1 MIGETPKMM
10 KTQTSGKKKTSKENK
25 NKCTCQCAQN
35 TTLEKLYNAQ
45 LLNQRLLFIK
55 GAYDNFKQDVTK
67 SVPCDDVSLSSY
79 HIQQLISEIGEVLEC
94 DKRWKNY
101 RNDKFDK
108 DAKLEELA
116 DCFIELLN
124 IAMFSDF
131 GAKELSQAIENKIKI
146 VKGRITK
153 LNKQ

>member
-1 MIGETPKMM
+1 M
-10 KTQTSGKKKTSKENK
+10 KTAKMNGKKKKTSKENK
-25 NKCTCQCAQN
+25 NKCTCQCAKD

-45 LLNQRLLFIK
+45 LLNQRLLFVK
-55 GAYDNFKQDVTK
+55 GAYDNFKQDTTK
-67 SVPCDDVSLSSY
+67 AVPCDDVSLSSY
-79 HIQQLISEIGEVLEC
+79 HIQQLMSEIGEVLEC

-124 IAMFSDF
+124 IAMFSNF
-131 GAKELSQAIENKIKI
+131 SAKELSKAIENKIKI

>member
-1 MIGETPKMM
+1 M
-10 KTQTSGKKKTSKENK
+10 SKE
-25 NKCTCQCAQN
+25 NKCTCQCAN
-35 TTLEKLYNAQ
+35 KITLEKLYNAQ
-45 LLNQRLLFIK
+45 LNNQKLLLDK
-55 GAYDNFKQDVTK
+55 GAYDNFKQDTTK
-67 SVPCDDVSLSSY
+67 LAPCDDVSLSSY

-124 IAMFSDF
+124 IAMFSNF
-131 GAKELSQAIENKIKI
+131 SAKELSKAIENKIEI
-146 VKGRITK
+146 VKGRVTK

>member
-1 MIGETPKMM
+1 MN
-10 KTQTSGKKKTSKENK
+10 GKKKTSKENK
-25 NKCTCQCAQN
+25 NKCICQCAED

-55 GAYDNFKQDVTK
+55 GAYDNFKHDTTR

-79 HIQQLISEIGEVLEC
+79 HIQQLMSEIGEVLEC

-124 IAMFSDF
+124 IAMFSNF
-131 GAKELSQAIENKIKI
+131 SAKELSQAIENKIDI
-146 VKGRITK
+146 VKERITK

>member
-1 MIGETPKMM
+1 M
-10 KTQTSGKKKTSKENK
+10 KTAKMNGKKKTSKENK
-25 NKCTCQCAQN
+25 NKCICQCAKD

-55 GAYDNFKQDVTK
+55 GAYDNFKHDTTK

-79 HIQQLISEIGEVLEC
+79 HIQQLMSEIGEVLEC

-108 DAKLEELA
+108 DAKLEGLA

-124 IAMFSDF
+124 IAMFSNF
-131 GAKELSQAIENKIKI
+131 SAKELSQAIENKIEI
-146 VKGRITK
+146 VKERITK

>member
-1 MIGETPKMM
+1 M
-10 KTQTSGKKKTSKENK
+10 KTAKMNGKKKTSKENK
-25 NKCTCQCAQN
+25 NKCICQCAKD

-55 GAYDNFKQDVTK
+55 GAYDNFKHDTTK

-79 HIQQLISEIGEVLEC
+79 HIQQLMSEIGEVLEC

-124 IAMFSDF
+124 IAMFSNF
-131 GAKELSQAIENKIKI
+131 SAKELSQAIENKIEI
-146 VKGRITK
+146 VKERITK

>member
-1 MIGETPKMM
+1 M
-10 KTQTSGKKKTSKENK
+10 KTAKKNGKKKTSKQSE
-25 NKCTCQCAQN
+25 NKCTCQCAKD

-45 LLNQRLLFIK
+45 LLNQRLLFVK
-55 GAYDNFKQDVTK
+55 GAYDNFKQDTTEA
-67 SVPCDDVSLSSY
+67 VPCDDVSLSSY
-79 HIQQLISEIGEVLEC
+79 HIQQLMSEIGEVLEC

-124 IAMFSDF
+124 IAMFSNF
-131 GAKELSQAIENKIKI
+131 SAKELSKAIENKIKI
-146 VKGRITK
+146 VKGRIIK
-153 LNKQ
+153 LNIQ

>member
-1 MIGETPKMM
+1 MN
-10 KTQTSGKKKTSKENK
+10 GKKKTSKENK
-25 NKCTCQCAQN
+25 NKCICQCAKD

-55 GAYDNFKQDVTK
+55 GAYDNFKHDTTK

-79 HIQQLISEIGEVLEC
+79 HIQQLMSEIGEVLEC

-124 IAMFSDF
+124 IAMFSNF
-131 GAKELSQAIENKIKI
+131 SAKELSQAIENKIKI
-146 VKGRITK
+146 VKERINK

>member
-1 MIGETPKMM
+1 M
-10 KTQTSGKKKTSKENK
+10 KTAKMNGKKKTSKENK
-25 NKCTCQCAQN
+25 NKCICRCAKD

-55 GAYDNFKQDVTK
+55 GAYDNFKHDTTK

-79 HIQQLISEIGEVLEC
+79 HIQQLMSEIGEVLEC

-124 IAMFSDF
+124 IAMFSNF
-131 GAKELSQAIENKIKI
+131 SAKELSQAIENKIEI
-146 VKGRITK
+146 VKERITK

>member
-10 KTQTSGKKKTSKENK
+10 KTQTNGKKKTSKENK
-25 NKCTCQCAQN
+25 ISVLVNAHKK

-45 LLNQRLLFIK
+45 LLNQRLLFVK

-67 SVPCDDVSLSSY
+67 VVPCDDVSLSSY

-124 IAMFSDF
+124 IAMFSNF
-131 GAKELSQAIENKIKI
+131 SAKELSQAIENKIEI
-146 VKGRITK
+146 VKGRIIK

>member
-1 MIGETPKMM
+1 MN
-10 KTQTSGKKKTSKENK
+10 GKKKTSKENK
-25 NKCTCQCAQN
+25 KKCTCQCAQN

-45 LLNQRLLFIK
+45 LLNQRLLFVK
-55 GAYDNFKQDVTK
+55 GAYDNFKQDTTK
-67 SVPCDDVSLSSY
+67 IVPCDDVSLSSY

-124 IAMFSDF
+124 IAMFSNF
-131 GAKELSQAIENKIKI
+131 SAKELSQAIENKIDI
-146 VKGRITK
+146 VKGRIIK

>member
-1 MIGETPKMM
+1 MN
-10 KTQTSGKKKTSKENK
+10 GKKKSKENK
-25 NKCTCQCAQN
+25 NKCTCQCAKD

-55 GAYDNFKQDVTK
+55 GAYDIFKQDTTE

-79 HIQQLISEIGEVLEC
+79 HIQQLISEIGEVMEC

-124 IAMFSDF
+124 IAMFSNF
-131 GAKELSQAIENKIKI
+131 SAKELSQAIENKIEI
-146 VKGRITK
+146 VKERITK

>member
-1 MIGETPKMM
+1 M
-10 KTQTSGKKKTSKENK
+10 KTAKMNGKKKTSKQCNCK
-25 NKCTCQCAQN
+25 CAQD

-55 GAYDNFKQDVTK
+55 GAYDNFKQDATK
-67 SVPCDDVSLSSY
+67 AVPCDDVSLSSY
-79 HIQQLISEIGEVLEC
+79 HIQQLMSEIGEVLEC

-124 IAMFSDF
+124 IAMFSNF
-131 GAKELSQAIENKIKI
+131 SAKELSQAIENKIDI
-146 VKGRITK
+146 VKGRIIK

>member
-1 MIGETPKMM
+1 M
-10 KTQTSGKKKTSKENK
+10 
-25 NKCTCQCAQN
+25 QN
-35 TTLEKLYNAQ
+35 TTLEKLYNEQ

-55 GAYDNFKQDVTK
+55 GAYDNFKQDTTK
-67 SVPCDDVSLSSY
+67 LVPCDDVRLSSY

-131 GAKELSQAIENKIKI
+131 SAKELSQAIENKIEI

-153 LNKQ
+153 LT

>member
-1 MIGETPKMM
+1 MN
-10 KTQTSGKKKTSKENK
+10 GKKKTSKENK
-25 NKCTCQCAQN
+25 NKCICQCAKD

-55 GAYDNFKQDVTK
+55 GAYDNFKHGTTK

-79 HIQQLISEIGEVLEC
+79 HIQQLMSEIGEVLEC

-131 GAKELSQAIENKIKI
+131 SAKELSQAIENKIEI
-146 VKGRITK
+146 VKERITK

>member
-1 MIGETPKMM
+1 MN
-10 KTQTSGKKKTSKENK
+10 GKKKTNKENK
-25 NKCTCQCAQN
+25 NKCTCKCAKD

-55 GAYDNFKQDVTK
+55 GAYDNFKHDNTK
-67 SVPCDDVSLSSY
+67 AVPCDDISLSSY
-79 HIQQLISEIGEVLEC
+79 HIQQLMSEIGEVLEC

-124 IAMFSDF
+124 IAMFSNF
-131 GAKELSQAIENKIKI
+131 SAKELSQAIENKIEI
-146 VKGRITK
+146 VKGRINK

>member
-1 MIGETPKMM
+1 M
-10 KTQTSGKKKTSKENK
+10 KTAKMNGKKTSKQSENK
-25 NKCTCQCAQN
+25 CICQCVED

-55 GAYDNFKQDVTK
+55 GAYDNFKQDATK

-79 HIQQLISEIGEVLEC
+79 HIQQLMSEIGEVLEC

-124 IAMFSDF
+124 IAMFSNF
-131 GAKELSQAIENKIKI
+131 SAKELSQAIENKIEI
-146 VKGRITK
+146 VKGRINK

>member
-1 MIGETPKMM
+1 M
-10 KTQTSGKKKTSKENK
+10 SKENK
-25 NKCTCQCAQN
+25 NKCICQCAKD
-35 TTLEKLYNAQ
+35 TTLENLYNAQ

-55 GAYDNFKQDVTK
+55 GAYDNFKHDTTK

-79 HIQQLISEIGEVLEC
+79 HIQQLMSEIGEVLEC

-124 IAMFSDF
+124 IAMFSNF
-131 GAKELSQAIENKIKI
+131 SAKELSQAIENKIEV
-146 VKGRITK
+146 VKERIIK

>member
-1 MIGETPKMM
+1 M
-10 KTQTSGKKKTSKENK
+10 KTAKMNGKKKTSKQSENK
-25 NKCTCQCAQN
+25 CACQYVQD

-55 GAYDNFKQDVTK
+55 GAYDNFKQDTTK
-67 SVPCDDVSLSSY
+67 LVPCDDVSLSSY

-124 IAMFSDF
+124 IAMFSNF
-131 GAKELSQAIENKIKI
+131 SAKELSQAIENKIKI
-146 VKGRITK
+146 IKGRITK

>member
-1 MIGETPKMM
+1 M
-10 KTQTSGKKKTSKENK
+10 SKENK
-25 NKCTCQCAQN
+25 NKCTCQCAQDI
-35 TTLEKLYNAQ
+35 TLEKLYNAQ
-45 LLNQRLLFIK
+45 LLNQKLLFVK
-55 GAYDNFKQDVTK
+55 GAYDNFKQDTTK
-67 SVPCDDVSLSSY
+67 AVPCDDVSLSSY
-79 HIQQLISEIGEVLEC
+79 HIQQLISEVGEVLEC
-94 DKRWKNY
+94 DKRWKSY

-124 IAMFSDF
+124 ISMFSDF
-131 GAKELSQAIENKIKI
+131 SAKELSQAIENKIKI

>member
-10 KTQTSGKKKTSKENK
+10 KTQTNGKKTSKQ
-25 NKCTCQCAQN
+25 CTCKCAQN

-55 GAYDNFKQDVTK
+55 GAYDNFKQDATK
-67 SVPCDDVSLSSY
+67 AVPCDDISLSSY
-79 HIQQLISEIGEVLEC
+79 HIQQLMSEIGEVLEC
-94 DKRWKNY
+94 DKKWKNY

-116 DCFIELLN
+116 DCF
-124 IAMFSDF
+124 FF
-131 GAKELSQAIENKIKI
+131 RI
-146 VKGRITK
+146 VKCCYVF
-153 LNKQ
+153 

>member
-1 MIGETPKMM
+1 MNG
-10 KTQTSGKKKTSKENK
+10 KKTSKQCICK
-25 NKCTCQCAQN
+25 CAQN

-45 LLNQRLLFIK
+45 LLNQRLLFVN
-55 GAYDNFKQDVTK
+55 GAYDNFKQDATK
-67 SVPCDDVSLSSY
+67 AVPCDDISLSSY
-79 HIQQLISEIGEVLEC
+79 HIQQLMSEIGEVLEC

-108 DAKLEELA
+108 NAKLEELA

-131 GAKELSQAIENKIKI
+131 SAKELSQAIENKIKI

-153 LNKQ
+153 LNK

>member
-1 MIGETPKMM
+1 M
-10 KTQTSGKKKTSKENK
+10 SKE
-25 NKCTCQCAQN
+25 NKCTCQCEQN
-35 TTLEKLYNAQ
+35 TALEKLYNAQ

-55 GAYDNFKQDVTK
+55 GAYDNFKQDTTK
-67 SVPCDDVSLSSY
+67 AVPCDDVSLSSY
-79 HIQQLISEIGEVLEC
+79 HIQWLISEIGEVLEC

-101 RNDKFDK
+101 RNDKFVK

-124 IAMFSDF
+124 IAMFSNF
-131 GAKELSQAIENKIKI
+131 SAKELSQAIENKIDI
-146 VKGRITK
+146 VKGRVTK

>member
-1 MIGETPKMM
+1 M
-10 KTQTSGKKKTSKENK
+10 
-25 NKCTCQCAQN
+25 
-35 TTLEKLYNAQ
+35 
-45 LLNQRLLFIK
+45 LFIK

-67 SVPCDDVSLSSY
+67 AVPCDDVSLSSY

-124 IAMFSDF
+124 IAMFSNF
-131 GAKELSQAIENKIKI
+131 SAKELSQAIENKIEI

-153 LNKQ
+153 LNKK

>member
-1 MIGETPKMM
+1 MN
-10 KTQTSGKKKTSKENK
+10 GKKKTSKENK
-25 NKCTCQCAQN
+25 NKCTCQCAKDI
-35 TTLEKLYNAQ
+35 TLEKLYNAQ

-55 GAYDNFKQDVTK
+55 GAYDNLKHDTTE

-124 IAMFSDF
+124 IAMFSSF
-131 GAKELSQAIENKIKI
+131 SAKELSQAIENKIEI
-146 VKGRITK
+146 VKGRVNK

>member
-1 MIGETPKMM
+1 M
-10 KTQTSGKKKTSKENK
+10 KTAKMNGKKKTSKRSE
-25 NKCTCQCAQN
+25 NKCTCQCAKD

-45 LLNQRLLFIK
+45 LLNQRLLFVK
-55 GAYDNFKQDVTK
+55 GAYDNFKHDTK
-67 SVPCDDVSLSSY
+67 ESVPCDDVSLSSY
-79 HIQQLISEIGEVLEC
+79 HIQQLMSEIGEVLEC

-124 IAMFSDF
+124 IAMFSNF
-131 GAKELSQAIENKIKI
+131 SAKELSQAIENKIEI

>member
-1 MIGETPKMM
+1 MM
-10 KTQTSGKKKTSKENK
+10 KTQTNGKKKTSKQNE
-25 NKCTCQCAQN
+25 NKCTCQCAKD
-35 TTLEKLYNAQ
+35 TILEKLYNAQ

-55 GAYDNFKQDVTK
+55 GAYDNFKQDATK
-67 SVPCDDVSLSSY
+67 AVPCDDVSLSSY
-79 HIQQLISEIGEVLEC
+79 HIQQLMSEIGEVLGC

-124 IAMFSDF
+124 IAMFSNF
-131 GAKELSQAIENKIKI
+131 GAKNYHKPLKIKL
-146 VKGRITK
+146 K
-153 LNKQ
+153 L

>member
-1 MIGETPKMM
+1 MRKRYYFR
-10 KTQTSGKKKTSKENK
+10 
-25 NKCTCQCAQN
+25 
-35 TTLEKLYNAQ
+35 KLYNAQ

-55 GAYDNFKQDVTK
+55 GAYDNFKQDTTK
-67 SVPCDDVSLSSY
+67 KKVPCDDVSLSSY
-79 HIQQLISEIGEVLEC
+79 HIQQLMSEIGEVLEC

-124 IAMFSDF
+124 IAMFSNF
-131 GAKELSQAIENKIKI
+131 SAKELSQAIENKIKI
-146 VKGRITK
+146 VKGRIIK

>member
-1 MIGETPKMM
+1 M
-10 KTQTSGKKKTSKENK
+10 KTAKMNGKKKTSKQSE
-25 NKCTCQCAQN
+25 NKCTCQC
-35 TTLEKLYNAQ
+35 TKDVTLEKLYNAQ

-55 GAYDNFKQDVTK
+55 GAYDNFKQDTTK
-67 SVPCDDVSLSSY
+67 IVPCDDVSLSSY
-79 HIQQLISEIGEVLEC
+79 HIQQLMSEIGEVLEC

-116 DCFIELLN
+116 DCFIGLLN
-124 IAMFSDF
+124 IAMFSNF
-131 GAKELSQAIENKIKI
+131 SAKELSQAIENKIKI

>member
-1 MIGETPKMM
+1 M
-10 KTQTSGKKKTSKENK
+10 
-25 NKCTCQCAQN
+25 
-35 TTLEKLYNAQ
+35 
-45 LLNQRLLFIK
+45 
-55 GAYDNFKQDVTK
+55 
-67 SVPCDDVSLSSY
+67 PCDDVSLSSY
-79 HIQQLISEIGEVLEC
+79 HIQQLMSEIGEVLEC

-131 GAKELSQAIENKIKI
+131 SAKELSQAIENKIEI

>member
-1 MIGETPKMM
+1 M
-10 KTQTSGKKKTSKENK
+10 KTAKMNGKKKSKQCIYK
-25 NKCTCQCAQN
+25 CAQN

-55 GAYDNFKQDVTK
+55 GAYDNFKQDATK
-67 SVPCDDVSLSSY
+67 AIPCDEVSLSSY

-124 IAMFSDF
+124 IAMFSNF
-131 GAKELSQAIENKIKI
+131 SAKELSQAIENKIKI

>member
-1 MIGETPKMM
+1 M
-10 KTQTSGKKKTSKENK
+10 KTAKMNGKKKTSKENK
-25 NKCTCQCAQN
+25 NKCTCQCAKD

-55 GAYDNFKQDVTK
+55 GAYDNFKQDATK
-67 SVPCDDVSLSSY
+67 AVPCDDVSLSSY
-79 HIQQLISEIGEVLEC
+79 HIQQLMSEIGEVLEC

-124 IAMFSDF
+124 IAMFSNF
-131 GAKELSQAIENKIKI
+131 SAKELSQAIENKIDI
-146 VKGRITK
+146 VKGRIIK

>member
-1 MIGETPKMM
+1 MN
-10 KTQTSGKKKTSKENK
+10 GKKKTSKENK
-25 NKCTCQCAQN
+25 NKCICQCAKD

-55 GAYDNFKQDVTK
+55 GAYDNFKHGTTK

-124 IAMFSDF
+124 IAMFSNF
-131 GAKELSQAIENKIKI
+131 SAKELSQAIENKIEI
-146 VKGRITK
+146 VKERITK

>member
-1 MIGETPKMM
+1 M
-10 KTQTSGKKKTSKENK
+10 KTAKMNGKKKTSKPSKQSENK
-25 NKCTCQCAQN
+25 CACKCAQDA
-35 TTLEKLYNAQ
+35 TLEKLYNAQ

-55 GAYDNFKQDVTK
+55 GAYDNFKHDTTK
-67 SVPCDDVSLSSY
+67 AVPCDDVSLSSY

-124 IAMFSDF
+124 IAMFSNF
-131 GAKELSQAIENKIKI
+131 SAKELSQAIEDKIKI

>member
-1 MIGETPKMM
+1 MN
-10 KTQTSGKKKTSKENK
+10 GKKKTSKENK
-25 NKCTCQCAQN
+25 NKCICQCAKD

-55 GAYDNFKQDVTK
+55 GAYDNFKHDTTK

-79 HIQQLISEIGEVLEC
+79 HIQQLMSEIGEVLEC

-124 IAMFSDF
+124 IAMFSNF
-131 GAKELSQAIENKIKI
+131 SAKELSQAVENKIEI
-146 VKGRITK
+146 VKERITK

>member
-1 MIGETPKMM
+1 M
-10 KTQTSGKKKTSKENK
+10 KTAKMNGKKKSKQFICK
-25 NKCTCQCAQN
+25 CAQN

-55 GAYDNFKQDVTK
+55 GAYDNFKQDATK
-67 SVPCDDVSLSSY
+67 AIPCDDVSLSSY
-79 HIQQLISEIGEVLEC
+79 HIQQLVSEIGEVLEC

-124 IAMFSDF
+124 IAMFSNF
-131 GAKELSQAIENKIKI
+131 SAKELSQAIENKIKI
-146 VKGRITK
+146 VKGRISK

>member
-1 MIGETPKMM
+1 MM
-10 KTQTSGKKKTSKENK
+10 KTQTNGKKTSKQSENK
-25 NKCTCQCAQN
+25 RTCKCVQDI
-35 TTLEKLYNAQ
+35 TLEKLYNAQ

-55 GAYDNFKQDVTK
+55 GAYDNFKQDTTK
-67 SVPCDDVSLSSY
+67 SVPCDDISLSSY
-79 HIQQLISEIGEVLEC
+79 HIQQLMSEIGEVLEC

-124 IAMFSDF
+124 IAMFSNF
-131 GAKELSQAIENKIKI
+131 SAKELSQAIENKIKI